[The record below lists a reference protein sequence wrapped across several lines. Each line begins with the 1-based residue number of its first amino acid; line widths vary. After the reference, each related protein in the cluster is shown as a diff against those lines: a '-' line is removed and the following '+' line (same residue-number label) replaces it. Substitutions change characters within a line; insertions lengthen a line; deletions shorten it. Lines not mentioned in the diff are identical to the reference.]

1 MPETEQQKKTGYSL
15 LKVKEATKARF
26 DQLMQETH
34 TTTADELLALLI
46 EHYTTK
52 QTTDQP
58 KP

>member
-1 MPETEQQKKTGYSL
+1 MPETEQQGKTGYSL

-34 TTTADELLALLI
+34 ATTADELLALLI
-46 EHYTTK
+46 EHFTA
-52 QTTDQP
+52 DQP